1 MAGFPTKPK
10 RSDFKNGTFM
20 GGVGGSGTSKHVRK
34 EEKAAQSTGYNMP
47 GGVAVRGAK
56 VGRTAPGTGDLPKG
70 EWRGRGD
77 DKRYVGVPDP
87 IKDKRVH
94 TKNYKERSVDA
105 AKAGVDAG
113 TSRNAPGR
121 PGRAPKKADVPA
133 GAGDGGRPAP
143 GKGADAPKDDTQS
156 GGAASGAKSGGSG
169 GASKPSKSAPALPG
183 TLNYFM
189 RMTMKDG
196 RKNQRNRAYQM
207 FKNYKKTGK
216 LPGDMGSATQ

>member
-10 RSDFKNGTFM
+10 RSQFKNGTFM
-20 GGVGGSGTSKHVRK
+20 GGVGGSGTAKNVRK
-34 EEKAAQSTGYNMP
+34 EEKAAKSYGYNS
-47 GGVAVRGAK
+47 RGAQAARNAS
-56 VGRTAPGTGDLPKG
+56 VGRTAPGTGALPKG

-77 DKRYVGVPDP
+77 DKRYVSVPDP
-87 IKDKRVH
+87 IKDKRVR
-94 TKNYKERSVDA
+94 TKNYKERAVDT

-113 TSRNAPGR
+113 TSRG
-121 PGRAPKKADVPA
+121 APKRAKSTRVNVSNQ
-133 GAGDGGRPAP
+133 GDGRPAP
-143 GKGADAPKDDTQS
+143 GKGDDAPKTDTKS
-156 GGAASGAKSGGSG
+156 GGSAGAKSGGSA
-169 GASKPSKSAPALPG
+169 ASDKPSKSAPALPG

-216 LPGDMGSATQ
+216 LPSDMGSATQ